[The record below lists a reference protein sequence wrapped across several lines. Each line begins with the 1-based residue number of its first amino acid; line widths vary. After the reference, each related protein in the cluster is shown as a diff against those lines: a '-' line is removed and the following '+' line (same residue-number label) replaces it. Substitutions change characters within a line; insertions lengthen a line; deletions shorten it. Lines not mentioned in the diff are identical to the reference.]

1 MHDLRD
7 SLQTFVEDFQLF
19 YTVTNKEKIEQLS
32 HTYEQLNICTEFTER
47 GNIYGQATEAIE
59 SPVDKDGQ
67 ITDISLSQAVLSVE
81 NEFQRF
87 TSTEHSL
94 TPKLPESASLM
105 DSLTRR
111 QLPPPPQT
119 DQVEHKPRVP
129 LRRRHGFRRKSKPI
143 RHKSISGRYSY
154 INPRTLQI
162 NASTSPASNASS
174 PTPSSCPSVS
184 TVSLNE
190 EQLGIFLSSDERP
203 MSSTSPD
210 IEESS
215 ESDSCEEH
223 IYERLQ
229 DNPDYALRIVTS
241 SKSCSE

>member
-1 MHDLRD
+1 MK
-7 SLQTFVEDFQLF
+7 
-19 YTVTNKEKIEQLS
+19 NKEKIEQSS
-32 HTYEQLNICTEFTER
+32 HTYEQLYICTEFTER
-47 GNIYGQATEAIE
+47 GNVYGQATEAIE

-67 ITDISLSQAVLSVE
+67 FCNKSLNQAAPSVE
-81 NEFQRF
+81 IENGDYVKFQRP
-87 TSTEHSL
+87 TSTDRESL
-94 TPKLPESASLM
+94 PSPKSAGS
-105 DSLTRR
+105 DSLTQR
-111 QLPPPPQT
+111 QLPPPPQM
-119 DQVEHKPRVP
+119 DQIEQKPRVH
-129 LRRRHGFRRKSKPI
+129 LRRRHGFRRKSKSQY
-143 RHKSISGRYSY
+143 HKSNPGRYSY
-154 INPRTLQI
+154 IDVNPRKLQI
-162 NASTSPASNASS
+162 DASAQPVSNMSS

-229 DNPDYALRIVTS
+229 DNPDYAWSLRIVTS
-241 SKSCSE
+241 GKSCSE